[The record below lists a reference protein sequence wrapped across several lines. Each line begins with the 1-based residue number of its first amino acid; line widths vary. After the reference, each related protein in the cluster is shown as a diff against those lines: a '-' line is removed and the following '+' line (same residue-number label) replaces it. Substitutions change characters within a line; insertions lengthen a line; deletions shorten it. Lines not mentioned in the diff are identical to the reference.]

1 MIEKHA
7 LAEVYAALLATGDSG
22 ADFLSTPVEEIKQAL
37 LAHFKP
43 EHMESLFQQAFIRG
57 IKYALFHQQQQHKQL
72 TEADFFGPEGLIHK
86 HIDWDEEMLDW
97 D

>member
-7 LAEVYAALLATGDSG
+7 LADIYAALLGTGDSG
-22 ADFLSTPVEEIKQAL
+22 ADFMHTPIEEIKQAL
-37 LAHFKP
+37 LEHFKP

-57 IKYALFHQQQQHKQL
+57 MKYVLLHQEYQRKQL
-72 TEADFFGPEGLIHK
+72 TDEDFFGADGLLTK
-86 HIDWDEEMLDW
+86 SIDWDEEMLDW